1 MSIVAERLLK
11 TQVARVLRAGL
22 AEEVERQTWEDD
34 ARGPE
39 PEQSVVVTRTVLP
52 VGPGWEAPE
61 LVVLP
66 SLPPLPVG
74 FVAAA
79 GSAAVSSVPAGLGS
93 DELRVRG
100 LMIAAI
106 TRWGWTR

>member
-1 MSIVAERLLK
+1 MLIVSER
-11 TQVARVLRAGL
+11 ALRAVL
-22 AEEVERQTWEDD
+22 AEEIERQIEEDD

-39 PEQSVVVTRTVLP
+39 PEQSVVMTRTVLP

-66 SLPPLPVG
+66 SLPPMPEG
-74 FVAAA
+74 FVAAV
-79 GSAAVSSVPAGLGS
+79 GSVPAGLGS